1 MIKVFKHRRGSSF
14 KMRQYK
20 TLLLILTGMLAVVLI
35 SGSLKRANAEKGSEP
50 KRIVSLAPSVTEIL
64 YALELGERV
73 VGVTDFCN
81 YPKEAKA
88 KPKVGGFFNPDLETI
103 VSLKPDLIIG
113 MPNLGNKRVMQGLS
127 SLDVPIL
134 TVTSFTIG
142 DVLDSILIIGKRC
155 EVLQRAERLVSGL
168 KKRIERVKMLTK
180 DAKKTRVLFVFSY
193 EPLITAGRG
202 TFIDEFISLSGGV
215 NIAEDTR
222 NRYSRRSIEEII
234 VKQPEVIITTTNM
247 SSSDVQNSRNVAAWK
262 RWKDLPA
269 VRSGRVFGVNE
280 DFFLRPG
287 PRIITG
293 LEKIAEM
300 IHPEVF

>member
-1 MIKVFKHRRGSSF
+1 MIKAFRRRRGSSF
-14 KMRQYK
+14 KMKKYN
-20 TLLLILTGMLAVVLI
+20 TLLLICLLVTGLI
-35 SGSLKRANAEKGSEP
+35 SGSLQTANAEKGGDP
-50 KRIVSLAPSVTEIL
+50 RRIVSLAPSVTEIL
-64 YALELGERV
+64 YALELGERI

-88 KPKVGGFFNPDLETI
+88 KPKVGGFFNPDIETI

-113 MPNLGNKRVMQGLS
+113 MPNLGNKRVIQGLS

-134 TVTSFTIG
+134 TVTSFTIS
-142 DVLDSILIIGKRC
+142 DVLNSILIIGRRC
-155 EVLQRAERLVSGL
+155 GVVQRAERLVSGL
-168 KKRIERVKMLTK
+168 QKRIERIKVLTK

-234 VKQPEVIITTTNM
+234 VKQPEIIITTTNM
-247 SSSDVQNSRNVAAWK
+247 NSFDAQNSRNVTAWK

-269 VRSGRVFGVNE
+269 VKSGRVFGVNG

-287 PRIITG
+287 PRIVIG